1 MLCLSLWSWCGPL
14 WPLGWGPWPGASLPR
29 HSEQLCGGC
38 IVSLST
44 PCTGCYTGLPA
55 RELSSHCPVSA
66 VVGGLGTWKDRALQ
80 DQENH
85 ELRLQPVKQLLGVGV
100 HGEECT
106 GKLTAVLICRLAAS
120 GHSHW
125 HCLLPVTQC
134 FLKSVLLDDSGSG

>member
-44 PCTGCYTGLPA
+44 SCTGCYTDLPA

-85 ELRLQPVKQLLGVGV
+85 ELRFQSVKQLLGVGWGPWGRV
-100 HGEECT
+100 HRKADWCCYLQT
-106 GKLTAVLICRLAAS
+106 GSIWAFTLALLAPSHPMFPEICAS
-120 GHSHW
+120 G
-125 HCLLPVTQC
+125 
-134 FLKSVLLDDSGSG
+134 